1 MISNKIEGYIR
12 FKKSFGIENLRIV
25 MSPDAY
31 NKLKSECND
40 EIILQADGSITFR
53 GYPLEIYN
61 KIATDFYVCENNIGE

>member
-1 MISNKIEGYIR
+1 
-12 FKKSFGIENLRIV
+12 

-40 EIILQADGSITFR
+40 DIILQADGSITFR
-53 GYPLEIYN
+53 DYPLEVYN